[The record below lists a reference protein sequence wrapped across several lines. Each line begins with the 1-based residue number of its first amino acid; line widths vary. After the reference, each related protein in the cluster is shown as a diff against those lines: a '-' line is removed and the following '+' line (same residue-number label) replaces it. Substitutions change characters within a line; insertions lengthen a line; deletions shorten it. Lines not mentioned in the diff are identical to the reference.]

1 MIRILSTLLMVIH
14 QGTKSDGIHDRLFP
28 GKMKSYIKA
37 VNVDFVSSR
46 IENYEGMFRANWMD
60 KTLIAS

>member
-1 MIRILSTLLMVIH
+1 MVIH